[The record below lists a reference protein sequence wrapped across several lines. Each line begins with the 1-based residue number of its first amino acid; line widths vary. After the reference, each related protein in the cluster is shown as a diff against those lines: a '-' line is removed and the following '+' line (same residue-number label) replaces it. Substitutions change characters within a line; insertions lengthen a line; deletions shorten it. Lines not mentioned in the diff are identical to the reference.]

1 MAKKKNLVGI
11 AKSRKPRGTK
21 KSETK
26 VEEKKE
32 EKIILTPEE
41 ERNIKAKAKVEEL
54 LHDSPIMTLDKKK
67 EVVESENEEE
77 VVVEQPKGVEWLEEQ
92 VLILSQQNEALHY
105 ELEMFRA
112 GGSVSNGNDVVTKAV
127 IALFDELQQNHIK
140 LGVNPQTGVGN
151 FRIYCPGFL
160 NRMIKF
166 FPFLEEYKRY

>member
-1 MAKKKNLVGI
+1 MAKKNLVGI
-11 AKSRKPRGTK
+11 AKNRKPRKPTIK
-21 KSETK
+21 ETEQPKVK

-32 EKIILTPEE
+32 LSPEE
-41 ERNIKAKAKVEEL
+41 ERNLKAKAKVEEL
-54 LHDSPIMTLDKKK
+54 LHDSPIVNLDKKK
-67 EVVESENEEE
+67 EEKIEEPEE
-77 VVVEQPKGVEWLEEQ
+77 VIEAQEPKGVEWLEEQ
-92 VLILSQQNEALHY
+92 VQILSEQNEALVA
-105 ELEMFRA
+105 ELEMA
-112 GGSVSNGNDVVTKAV
+112 KINGGGDSTEVTRAV